1 MWQIL
6 RAMCSPVDPV
16 LANLFMCY
24 FEEKWVIT
32 GSTSPRPSIWI
43 RYSDDTFDSKDTA
56 LIFYNTST
64 AATEALISPSR
75 SQKINET
82 SFVDILV

>member
-1 MWQIL
+1 
-6 RAMCSPVDPV
+6 MCSPVDPV
-16 LANLFMCY
+16 LANMFTCY

-32 GSTSPRPSIWI
+32 CSASLRPSIWI
-43 RYSDDTFDSKDTA
+43 RYSDDTFDSKDTT

-64 AATEALISPSR
+64 AATEALISPSM

>member
-32 GSTSPRPSIWI
+32 GSASRRSSIWI

-56 LIFYNTST
+56 LIFST